1 MVRIEFDPDK
11 NEANIAKHGI
21 DMALVAD
28 FEFDT
33 AVVAVDSRKS
43 YGETRNIALG
53 YIDARLHVLVFTKRG
68 QTVRVIS
75 LRKANEREAKAYYDQ
90 SQKTERHPGEGLG

>member
-1 MVRIEFDPDK
+1 MIRIEFGRNK

-21 DMALVAD
+21 DMASAID

-33 AVVAVDSRKS
+33 AVVSVDRRKS

-53 YIDARLHVLVFTKRG
+53 YIARRLHVLVFTKRG
-68 QTVRVIS
+68 QTIRVIS
-75 LRKANEREAKAYYDQ
+75 LRKANKREVNAYHEHAQEAELD
-90 SQKTERHPGEGLG
+90 SSEGLG